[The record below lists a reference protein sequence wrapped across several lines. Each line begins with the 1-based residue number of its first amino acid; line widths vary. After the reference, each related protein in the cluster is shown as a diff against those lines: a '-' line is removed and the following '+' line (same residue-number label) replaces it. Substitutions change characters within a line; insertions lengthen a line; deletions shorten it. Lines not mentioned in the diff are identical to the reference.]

1 MKKFLAMSL
10 AALMAVST
18 VGCSQGQSNGSA
30 STTAAASGSGKAA
43 TGTITMLLSEE
54 PTDNDPLQVAVKA
67 WEKES
72 GNKVKV
78 TVIPYDD
85 QETKWPTMSKSGQV
99 PDVMTST
106 GIHQLYQDDFVD
118 MQKEFD
124 MSDFDTNCVKLLA
137 TSYTSSKVT
146 GLPEDESITNM
157 YYNKDAFAKAGLTA
171 PAKDADAWTWDQ
183 FYKNMKTLQS
193 KAGIKYGFACDF
205 SRARYDNLM
214 YSFGGSLLKNV
225 NGKWQITAAQKDSVD
240 ALTLFSKMNQDGTM
254 PKQIWA
260 GGSTDNPANY
270 FTNGDVGV
278 LLSGCWKYNKFSTDI
293 KKFKWGVMVS
303 PKQKVQSCISGG
315 SALAVP
321 AKAKNKDLAMSFLK
335 WFYTKDNYQTFIN
348 NTQQLSV
355 LKDIKFKPT
364 KAEDIAN
371 WDVMNEEAKNVTATY
386 LTDESANWRQYIN
399 DDYRTVLSKAA
410 AGSMAPQAAL
420 DSFAKQLN
428 QKSGWEIA
436 K

>member
-1 MKKFLAMSL
+1 MKKIVAISL
-10 AALMAVST
+10 AALMAINT
-18 VGCSQGQSNGSA
+18 VGCSQSSGS
-30 STTAAASGSGKAA
+30 SSGSGSGSSKAT
-43 TGTITMLLSEE
+43 TGTITLLLSEE
-54 PTDNDPLQVAVKA
+54 PSDSDPLTISCKA
-67 WEKES
+67 WEKAT
-72 GNKVKV
+72 GNSVKM

-99 PDVMTST
+99 PDLMTST
-106 GIHQLYQDDFVD
+106 GIHQLYESDFVD

-124 MSDFDTNCVKLLA
+124 LSDFDTNCVKLLA

-157 YYNKDAFAKAGLTA
+157 YYNKDAFKKAGLTA
-171 PAKDADAWTWDQ
+171 PIKNSDAWTWDE

-193 KAGIKYGFACDF
+193 KASVKYGFACDF

-214 YSFGGSLLKNV
+214 YSFGGSLVKKV
-225 NGKWQITAAQKDSVD
+225 SSKWQVTAAQSESVA

-260 GGSTDNPANY
+260 GGTTDNPANY

-293 KKFKWGVMVS
+293 TKFKWGVMVS

-355 LKDIKFKPT
+355 LKDVKFAPS
-364 KAEDIAN
+364 KAEDISN
-371 WDVMNEEAKNVTATY
+371 WDVMNEEAKNITSTY
-386 LTDESANWRQYIN
+386 LTDESSNWRQYLN
-399 DDYRTVLSKAA
+399 DDYRTFLSKAA
-410 AGSMAPQAAL
+410 AGSMTPQQAL
-420 DSFAKQLN
+420 EGFAKELN